1 MNHLKKTLKLNYN
14 KNEMNKKFITDI
26 KNQFRNKVI
35 IITGSTQGIGKE
47 TAKLFASR
55 GAKAITICGRNE
67 SKGLQVKKDIEKIG
81 SKCLYVKADLAKV
94 EDCRNVVYLTK
105 KNFKTVHCL
114 INVAGFTERGTIL
127 STSLDNYEKN
137 FNINTR
143 APFLLMQESIKIM
156 RKDKVKGTIANIL
169 SMAAYSGMPFLTA
182 YSSSKGA
189 LAIMIKNIA
198 NAVSADQIRVN
209 GLNIGWTDTPGETI
223 TQKKFHKA
231 KKDWVKKTEKK
242 LPFKKLT
249 KPIDVAKGLAFLCS
263 DESSMM
269 TGSIIDFDQTVH
281 GWHSYSAYDSNIL
294 DDSLLG
300 E

>member
-1 MNHLKKTLKLNYN
+1 MQN
-14 KNEMNKKFITDI
+14 KYVTNNTD
-26 KNQFRNKVI
+26 QFKDRVAV
-35 IITGSTQGIGKE
+35 ITGSTQGIGAE

-55 GAKAITICGRNE
+55 GAKAITVCGRNE
-67 SKGLQVKKDIEKIG
+67 EKGLAVKKEIENIG
-81 SKCLYVKADLAKV
+81 SKCLYVKADLAEV
-94 EDCRNVVYLTK
+94 DDCRNVIALTE
-105 KNFKTVHCL
+105 KNFQKIHCL
-114 INVAGFTERGTIL
+114 INAAGFTERGTII
-127 STSLDNYEKN
+127 STTLDNYEKN

-156 RKDKVKGTIANIL
+156 RRDKIKGTIANIL

-189 LAIMIKNIA
+189 LAIMIKNVA
-198 NAVSADQIRVN
+198 NAVASDQIRVN
-209 GLNIGWTDTPGETI
+209 GLNIGWTDTPGETT

-231 KKDWVKKTEKK
+231 EDDWIEHIEKK

-249 KPIDVAKGLAFLCS
+249 KPLDVAKGLAFLCS

-281 GWHSYSAYDSNIL
+281 GWHSYSAYDSNPI